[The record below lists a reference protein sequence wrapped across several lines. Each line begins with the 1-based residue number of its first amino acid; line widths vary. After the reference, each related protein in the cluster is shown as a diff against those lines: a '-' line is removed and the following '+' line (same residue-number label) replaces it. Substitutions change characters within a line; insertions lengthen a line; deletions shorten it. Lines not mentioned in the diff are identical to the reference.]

1 MKQVIG
7 CGHPC
12 KGCFSRRSKRS
23 ERPIFLKTFYMST
36 MADNSF
42 IHFPDPLI
50 SRAQAHGGLLR
61 PILAVKPGLCF
72 CVDSTPSV
80 SI

>member
-12 KGCFSRRSKRS
+12 KSCLNRGSKRS
-23 ERPIFLKTFYMST
+23 ERPIFLKTFYKST

-42 IHFPDPLI
+42 IHSFSRPTYFPEFRLT
-50 SRAQAHGGLLR
+50 G
-61 PILAVKPGLCF
+61 VC
-72 CVDSTPSV
+72 
-80 SI
+80 